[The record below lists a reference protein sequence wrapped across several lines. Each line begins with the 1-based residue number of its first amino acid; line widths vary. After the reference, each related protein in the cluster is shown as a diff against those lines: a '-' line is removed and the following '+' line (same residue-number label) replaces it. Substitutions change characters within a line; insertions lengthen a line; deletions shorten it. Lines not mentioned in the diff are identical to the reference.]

1 MFRCLLSSMSLAGA
15 ARCRGPNVRDENG
28 RVNCT
33 FKESRDT
40 IMERNYM
47 QHFRTIVYK
56 TETFC
61 LENMGHV
68 WNLCLL
74 YGNTR
79 ETVRSTD
86 PLQNTLGY
94 TLNLLAV
101 WNTREKFGTQVYSGG
116 HTGDIWN
123 SGSNDDTFGT
133 GACCLEDRTSGGRW
147 LDVFVLRLVQLEHGV
162 QLLCKVGQHCPNV

>member
-15 ARCRGPNVRDENG
+15 ARCHGPNVSDENG

-33 FKESRDT
+33 FIESRDT
-40 IMERNYM
+40 IMESNYM

-94 TLNLLAV
+94 TLNLIACV
-101 WNTREKFGTQVYSGG
+101 EHK
-116 HTGDIWN
+116 GDIWN
-123 SGSNDDTFGT
+123 SGVLWWAHGRH
-133 GACCLEDRTSGGRW
+133 LE
-147 LDVFVLRLVQLEHGV
+147 LRV
-162 QLLCKVGQHCPNV
+162 KR